1 MRTSPKPLFKVYEVV
16 AILLFLIAAVG
27 FASLKLAY

>member
-16 AILLFLIAAVG
+16 AILFLIAAVG